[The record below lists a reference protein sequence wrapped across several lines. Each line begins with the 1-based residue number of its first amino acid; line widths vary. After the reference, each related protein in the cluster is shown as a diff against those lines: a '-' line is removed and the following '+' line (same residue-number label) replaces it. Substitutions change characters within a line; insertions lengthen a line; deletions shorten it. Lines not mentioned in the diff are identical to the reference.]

1 MGHAKCDAH
10 LDLLAQLCHDVGCS
24 VAAVV
29 PRTPDIP
36 LCILH
41 IMLDTES
48 VSSVAPTASESRK
61 QSFFRRLTEHTTLD
75 P

>member
-1 MGHAKCDAH
+1 MGHAKCGSH
-10 LDLLAQLCHDVGCS
+10 LDLLPQLCRDVGCS

-48 VSSVAPTASESRK
+48 VSSVAPTVSEFGK
-61 QSFFRRLTEHTTLD
+61 QSLF
-75 P
+75 